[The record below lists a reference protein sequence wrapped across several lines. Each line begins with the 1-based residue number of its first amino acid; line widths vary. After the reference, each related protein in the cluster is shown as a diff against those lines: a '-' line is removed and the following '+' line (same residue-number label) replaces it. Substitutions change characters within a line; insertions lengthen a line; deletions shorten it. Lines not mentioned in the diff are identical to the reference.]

1 MKVVIMGD
9 VERGIDHGSVAAGGR
24 RGGIDGAFAN
34 RAGNPGRAG
43 ADILAYRE
51 DRSFAVARRSG
62 CIIRRSSAASNAPWR
77 KAAMAAHRMLLLD
90 GLVLFSMIF

>member
-24 RGGIDGAFAN
+24 RGRIDRAFAN

-51 DRSFAVARRSG
+51 DRSFAVARALGLHHQTVQRCVERAVAEG
-62 CIIRRSSAASNAPWR
+62 RDGGARRSPLAP
-77 KAAMAAHRMLLLD
+77 A
-90 GLVLFSMIF
+90 GN